1 MTFVVSLLLGNA
13 VGVVYALL
21 RVTQPAPPLV
31 ALVGLLGMLGSERNG
46 LGPVEAHPAAVARGG
61 DQPRVKS
68 RQGQGGCDHHGRPV
82 VILTDT
88 GRRSAMRSGRQP
100 RGAAA

>member
-21 RVTQPAPPLV
+21 RATQPAPPLV

-61 DQPRVKS
+61 DQPRVKN
-68 RQGQGGCDHHGRPV
+68 RQGRWCDHHGRPV
-82 VILTDT
+82 VNLIDT
-88 GRRSAMRSGRQP
+88 GRLSAMRTGRQP